1 MIAATQPHPV
11 AHIKAPRILPIVVAT
26 ASGKTPSN
34 QPKHLH
40 MILTCPPPVSLVAS
54 YVYSQLRYETH
65 VMDSRFAQYNNA
77 QSEAS
82 RRKTFE
88 GTNSDPR
95 TSMFNIL
102 GH

>member
-1 MIAATQPHPV
+1 MVAASIQHSAPAAV
-11 AHIKAPRILPIVVAT
+11 ARARASPRILPVVAT
-26 ASGKTPSN
+26 VASVG
-34 QPKHLH
+34 
-40 MILTCPPPVSLVAS
+40 LVAS
-54 YVYSQLRYETH
+54 YVYSQLSYEKK

-88 GTNSDPR
+88 NSNSDPR
-95 TSMFNIL
+95 TSAFNIL